1 MADVVWLDDLE
12 MDAWRA
18 LLTAHR
24 RLVQRLDAELQAT
37 QHISASDYGVL
48 VELSEAG
55 GQMRMTE
62 LADRI
67 LISPSGLTRRLDT
80 LVDQGLV
87 DRVRCTQDRRGS
99 YAVLTDAGRARLV
112 EAAPDHV
119 EQVRRHFVALLD
131 RDELRALAQALGKV
145 AENCSGHEE
154 CDPGP

>member
-12 MDAWRA
+12 MEAWRA

-145 AENCSGHEE
+145 AENCAGHEG